1 MLGILLV
8 LIGIIWLL
16 SSLGIISVSV
26 SQVIWPILFIAVG
39 LWLVFRPRP
48 WHDRMWRRYM
58 WGDNPREKE
67 KSEENKSD

>member
-1 MLGILLV
+1 MLGILIV
-8 LIGIIWLL
+8 LIGIIWLM

-26 SQVIWPILFIAVG
+26 SHVIWPIIFIAVG

-58 WGDNPREKE
+58 RDENPSEKD
-67 KSEENKSD
+67 KSE